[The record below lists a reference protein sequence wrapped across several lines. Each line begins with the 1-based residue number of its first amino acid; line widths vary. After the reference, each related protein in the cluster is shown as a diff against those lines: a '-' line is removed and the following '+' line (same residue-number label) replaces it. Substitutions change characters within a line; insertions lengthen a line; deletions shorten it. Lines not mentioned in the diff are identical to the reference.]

1 MGALGEYLV
10 SMIDP
15 YKRMQRTKEAKA
27 MAQESLM
34 VIDERIKRAEAEI
47 ERIANDPNTDPNIG
61 LQKRQELNKFKEDLF
76 YNEKSP
82 YRRDFITV
90 YGYPPEEAPSTEV
103 ALMKGEEPRT
113 RKFPTTPMLPAEEAE
128 KETAMATKMTQR
140 VEQEKAKRQQQ
151 IFRGGGPPMSPE
163 ERALTLGGT
172 GELRRI
178 MPGPRG
184 GIVGIQPGA
193 PGIEQIAP
201 PPPSEE
207 GVDIRD
213 WLAMEKYQDQLAK
226 NADDAIN
233 ETLAS
238 LIETGVVSPNEVGG
252 EKGGGAGR
260 IIVADLKVM
269 GQARDTF
276 ERTKFAKTNK
286 MTINFVYAPSREVGW
301 LAALLGKDPTHFVKI
316 VVVPAS
322 EKQEI
327 ATAPTEGKKKPSAL
341 EEEYGATTGMGR
353 GF

>member
-103 ALMKGEEPRT
+103 ALMKGEEPRM
-113 RKFPTTPMLPAEEAE
+113 RRFPTTPMLPAEEMG
-128 KETAMATKMTQR
+128 KETAMAETI
-140 VEQEKAKRQQQ
+140 AQQTRRKTEGLKGRLA
-151 IFRGGGPPMSPE
+151 RGERPPMTPE
-163 ERALTLGGT
+163 QRALALPGT
-172 GELRRI
+172 GELRTI
-178 MPGPRG
+178 LSSPEL
-184 GIVGIQPGA
+184 GIVGIEPGA
-193 PGIEQIAP
+193 PGAKPIAP
-201 PPPSEE
+201 AWKTGEEE
-207 GVDIRD
+207 GASIGEL
-213 WLAMEKYQDQLAK
+213 LAMEKYQDQLAK

-238 LIETGVVSPNEVGG
+238 LIETGVVSPDEVGG

-260 IIVADLKVM
+260 IIVADSKVM
-269 GQARDTF
+269 EQARDTF

-286 MTINFVYAPSREVGW
+286 MTINFVYAPSREAGRI
-301 LAALLGKDPTHFVKI
+301 AAFFGKDPTHFVKI

-327 ATAPTEGKKKPSAL
+327 ATAPTE
-341 EEEYGATTGMGR
+341 
-353 GF
+353 